1 MEKINTA
8 YLICDSRNF
17 LSLDDS
23 DEAEKEYNRVRAKC
37 YRMKN
42 KIGTDDIHFLLGL
55 SNVNSDFFGEMG
67 YDKPK
72 NQGGKKQFK
81 CIDKIR
87 RLDSST
93 GEIVCVMPNFTVFP
107 HIHILVEGYGASS
120 CAERILNDLRKRN
133 DGNKFS
139 KTHLKSAERVTQVKE
154 YITRQS
160 ILLRRV

>member
-81 CIDKIR
+81 
-87 RLDSST
+87 S
-93 GEIVCVMPNFTVFP
+93 
-107 HIHILVEGYGASS
+107 YSS
-120 CAERILNDLRKRN
+120 CAERQKRRENGLCSKSCLR
-133 DGNKFS
+133 
-139 KTHLKSAERVTQVKE
+139 
-154 YITRQS
+154 
-160 ILLRRV
+160 LLRYFL